1 MSLEMKYIYWER
13 KYYELIQEY
22 NIEREQTDE
31 YKNRL
36 ADKQER
42 YIQREQEYREVIE
55 DLK

>member
-1 MSLEMKYIYWER
+1 MSLEMKYIDWER